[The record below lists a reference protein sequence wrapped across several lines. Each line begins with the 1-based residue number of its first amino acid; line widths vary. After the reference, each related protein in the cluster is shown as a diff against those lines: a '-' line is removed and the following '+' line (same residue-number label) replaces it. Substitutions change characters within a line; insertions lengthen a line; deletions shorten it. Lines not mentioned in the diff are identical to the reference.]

1 MVHVDVFWGAL
12 NMKARSP
19 EKFTNGGFVTVSDV
33 YGFLSLTMTIQGNTK
48 IMS

>member
-1 MVHVDVFWGAL
+1 
-12 NMKARSP
+12 MKARSP

-33 YGFLSLTMTIQGNTK
+33 SDVHGFLSLTMTIQGNTK